1 MRDASP
7 AMTIFSGRSSIFI
20 LLGLAVGLAGA
31 AGLFFFDPSQHGFY
45 PRCFFKMMTGLD
57 CPGCGGLRATHQ
69 LLHGHIRA
77 AFALNPLFI
86 AAIPVAAFFSSR
98 ALFER
103 ITGHKSRRVMGHST
117 AVWIGGVIVIAFG
130 VLRNLPWR
138 AWFGA

>member
-1 MRDASP
+1 MRVASP
-7 AMTIFSGRSSIFI
+7 AIPIQSGRSVIFVLI
-20 LLGLAVGLAGA
+20 GLAAGLAAA
-31 AGLFFFDPSQHGFY
+31 AGLFFFDPSQHAFY

-86 AAIPVAAFFSSR
+86 AAIPVAAFFSFR

-103 ITGHKSRRVMGHST
+103 ITRRTSRRFLSHTT
-117 AVWIGGVIVIAFG
+117 AVWICGILVIVFG

-138 AWFGA
+138 AWFDG

>member
-1 MRDASP
+1 MRDDSP
-7 AMTIFSGRSSIFI
+7 PITIQSGRSVIFV
-20 LLGLAVGLAGA
+20 LVGLAVGLAAA

-45 PRCFFKMMTGLD
+45 PRCFFKMMTRLD

-69 LLHGHIRA
+69 LLHGHLRA

-86 AAIPVAAFFSSR
+86 AAIPVVAFFSFR

-103 ITGHKSRRVMGHST
+103 ITGSKSRRFMRYTT
-117 AVWIGGVIVIAFG
+117 AVWIGGAIVIVFG

-138 AWFGA
+138 VWFGD